1 MIRVCRTSWMLQIQ
15 EKIGQVNLLQMAI
28 CLFVYFGLFVPL
40 ENLLLIWR
48 SHHYRW
54 SATNFDLCSALMPI
68 EQWGFFSMPHLL
80 WHGASIYNGHHRG
93 PVTLKPIA
101 ERWAGELSLPIF
113 TTYVCR
119 LGFEHPIFR
128 LRGERSNQL
137 RHRRRNGK
145 FKMVHTVQR
154 GACLILKFQNALFL
168 KNR

>member
-1 MIRVCRTSWMLQIQ
+1 MLQIQ

-93 PVTLKPIA
+93 PVTL
-101 ERWAGELSLPIF
+101 
-113 TTYVCR
+113 
-119 LGFEHPIFR
+119 
-128 LRGERSNQL
+128 NQL
-137 RHRRRNGK
+137 PSVEQVSCHYLFLRLMSVAWDSNTQSSACGANALTTCATAVVIK
-145 FKMVHTVQR
+145 IWIVYTVQR
-154 GACLILKFQNALFL
+154 VACLILKFPKRIIFF

>member
-15 EKIGQVNLLQMAI
+15 EKIGQVNLLQI
-28 CLFVYFGLFVPL
+28 KWQFVCLFVYLGFFVSL
-40 ENLLLIWR
+40 ENFLLIWR

-54 SATNFDLCSALMPI
+54 SAANFDHARHLCN

-119 LGFEHPIFR
+119 MGFEHPLAVFR

-137 RHRRRNGK
+137 RHRRRNGNLNCTHSSK
-145 FKMVHTVQR
+145 RNMPHP
-154 GACLILKFQNALFL
+154 
-168 KNR
+168 